1 MSINLLIIDFDNCQ
15 SSCIYNDF
23 VVFLHHVWFF
33 QNIHLLKWPWY
44 AICSATQS
52 TELKDWLCTPH
63 PIVFARG
70 GMCFKSVK
78 RGRFEMAAA
87 EGFQTS
93 NQILSIAVRAQPFWS
108 KKPQVFSYTHLFCP
122 PEDLNK
128 KVTRFVLLFSD
139 TLVSLDNFYQTYLY
153 YFYYKSL
160 ELIQTAYMIDGIIL
174 ATSLHVL

>member
-15 SSCIYNDF
+15 SSCSRYITTSLCFYIMSGFSKISNF
-23 VVFLHHVWFF
+23 WKGHGM
-33 QNIHLLKWPWY
+33 P
-44 AICSATQS
+44 CSAKPS

-78 RGRFEMAAA
+78 RGRFEMAAAAA

-139 TLVSLDNFYQTYLY
+139 TLVSLDNFYQTYLLKT
-153 YFYYKSL
+153 FTINAFGSFKQH
-160 ELIQTAYMIDGIIL
+160 IW
-174 ATSLHVL
+174 